1 MKRFM
6 RVQVALVFSALLPLS
21 SLSGA
26 STNTVIS
33 PDLSVLQEKLAAMH
47 QPLLWVIT
55 GDSITQGAKWL
66 GRERSYPEILEERIR
81 WELKRRR
88 DLFVN
93 SAISGEKTT
102 GLLADFDWR
111 VLRFKPDVVSVMIG
125 MNNATLGPSGRG
137 NFESD
142 LREMLK
148 RIRSVGAIPILH
160 RTNPIDLESA
170 GSASR
175 ADLPA
180 YNDVINRV
188 AQSTNTIL
196 VDHWRHWTTAKAT
209 ASGLREWLADPL
221 HPNPAGHRQFAIE
234 LFRTLG
240 CYDVAAPSCQP

>member
-1 MKRFM
+1 MKRYV
-6 RVQVALVFSALLPLS
+6 RARAALFVSALLPLS
-21 SLSGA
+21 GLSGA
-26 STNTVIS
+26 STEAAIP
-33 PDLSVLQEKLAAMH
+33 PDLSVLQEKLAAIH

-66 GRERSYPEILEERIR
+66 GRERGYPEILEERIR

-142 LREMLK
+142 LREMLQ

-160 RTNPIDLESA
+160 RTNPIDRENA

-175 ADLPA
+175 TDLPA
-180 YNDVINRV
+180 YNDVISRV
-188 AQSTNTIL
+188 AQSTNTLL
-196 VDHWRHWTTAKAT
+196 VDHWHHWTTTKPA
-209 ASGLREWLADPL
+209 ASALREWLADPL
-221 HPNPAGHRQFAIE
+221 HPNPAGHRQFAIK

-240 CYDVAAPSCQP
+240 CYDDAAPSCQP